1 MRRSMDRRGFLKSAL
16 ASGGLL
22 AATSAEGVLSQA
34 FAAKTGSGGK
44 KKFEISLAAWSLNRT
59 FRTTWTNLDLPRIT
73 REEFGLDGL
82 EFVNG
87 FFDLPNY
94 EYMRELKRRAD
105 YHGVNLLLIMVDR
118 EGDMSHEDKEERA
131 QAAINHRKWVDIAH
145 YLGCHSIRCN
155 AGYTEVGTVDERV
168 SRAAESFRSLVEYA
182 DQAGINV
189 IIENHGGLSSM
200 PDKLISLVK
209 QVGHPRFGTLP
220 DFGNFPPE
228 IDKFEAV
235 KKLMPYAKAVSAK
248 CYDFAPDGTHPAYD
262 LDRMVEIVLAAG
274 YSGYIGIEFE
284 GREMSPHDGVMAC
297 KRVLQRHQ

>member
-1 MRRSMDRRGFLKSAL
+1 MKDINRRNFLKS
-16 ASGGLL
+16 SL
-22 AATSAEGVLSQA
+22 AAGGALSIAGAQGVLNQA
-34 FAAKTGSGGK
+34 FAANTGSGAE
-44 KKFEISLAAWSLNRT
+44 KKFKISLAAWSLNRT
-59 FRTTWTNLDLPRIT
+59 FRTTWTNLDLPRIA

-82 EFVNG
+82 EFVNS

-94 EYMRELKRRAD
+94 HYLRELKRRAGH
-105 YHGVNLLLIMVDR
+105 HGVNLLLIMVDR
-118 EGDMSHEDKEERA
+118 EGDMSHEDRQERE

-155 AGYTEVGTVDERV
+155 AGYTRVGTVDERV
-168 SRAAESFRSLVEYA
+168 ARAAESFRLLVEYA

-189 IIENHGGLSSM
+189 IIENHGGYSSM
-200 PDKLISLVK
+200 PEKLVSLIK

-228 IDKFEAV
+228 IDRFEAV

-248 CYDFAPDGTHPAYD
+248 CYDFAPDGSHPAFD
-262 LDRMVEIVLAAG
+262 MDRMVETVLATG

-284 GREMSPHDGVMAC
+284 GQQMSPHDGVMAC
-297 KRVLQRHQ
+297 KRVLERHQ